1 MSIPKKDTD
10 PVKTG
15 YAAWKKQ
22 KENQQA
28 LKKQYEKDLIQY
40 NKELEDFKTFKN
52 KILKRRDTS
61 YYPKQIDQI
70 LNSLEQGKKPSKNI
84 FQYEDLGDG
93 NWGLYSGEGW
103 EAFHSGAKTAND
115 LDFYEPFMFPPK
127 NKPVKD
133 PFIDKDLGETYRAKP
148 TEDKIV
154 TDKIY
159 TGLRDSEGNKV
170 YEQQN
175 SRVRYQDGGGI
186 PEYNY
191 GGSMLEKANYGMN
204 IPQNTQGQ
212 FPAPPVGALNSPAY
226 AQAYSKYMSNNPNL
240 GMQPNQF
247 ASRNEFMYAE
257 GGPTGTME
265 DVFRRMKQ
273 EEFEKR
279 LGNPDMSE
287 FNEYDKLANKYL
299 AANKTY
305 TDEKNRVEKA
315 RKNLVNLAKR
325 KSTMPNPGTRTGLQW
340 IGNGRYYCNSH
351 TCELLS
357 DAGVTVSD
365 QESTLP
371 LGSRQSFSGGENF
384 PLIPGNDQMDS
395 FSKKAGFKWVD
406 KPQEGDLVR
415 EQIFKNRDYQGN
427 EFSPRWVT
435 SHSLIYGKD
444 SQGNP
449 VHYNSPGGKRNL
461 YTADP
466 ASKLEDAQDDNMR
479 LRYLRYMGNLPEYE
493 KDLLK
498 QKEDFKNKPIPK
510 APRVPVQLFE
520 NNILPYRNY
529 GGPTVPYTKETST
542 AFSGNRGQGPLQ
554 AGFNNDTP
562 GEYPAISFARNSTT
576 QNVDPRQWA
585 NLVVGDL
592 NKPMGVTDTI
602 ESMSKNTGATSKR
615 VPMDIYFKNGGKL
628 PKAEGGMDLSGIT
641 DFLGSEQGGQLMNTV
656 GQLAPIVQGM
666 MNKPQQGQRPMQTPQ
681 QGMMNPYGMPYTNNP
696 YLPQPQQYQAPT
708 YGGFTYGGLSGKEA
722 EALGM
727 PNYGRQFAYGGMLPK
742 HGFGD
747 FLTSAADA
755 ATETMGSGMKIM
767 DPLNIGYG
775 TALSRGMGNLVGEDR
790 YQKGWDQFTDGTQAF
805 VGGAAKGAAG
815 VLPGQMGS
823 LATKGMDAVSGI
835 ADNALNNNEYGQLYE
850 GQDKLKQIAGGAGQ
864 IGGAVGGGILTGN
877 VAGAVGSGM
886 QGAGNVMQGIDMN
899 NAGEQTGGGWQTAG
913 NITNAASGLA
923 SFLPIGAY
931 GGKLPSYGF
940 GNQIGLPG
948 YMGDKD
954 KEITINAMNRATPIQ
969 SMYNQT
975 PQYQHGMGQSMRGFG
990 PGNQMAYGEMFA
1002 KGGKLPSYNHG
1013 GPHNEDSVYSMMEKS
1028 KGREVAPAYF
1038 ASRGSFNNNPD
1049 GTTTMENSLQQMDI
1063 SGDDYLEIQQAL
1075 KNLETEQE
1083 ILRNYY
1089 NQQNYSQT
1097 QGIPVDKV
1105 NELSPTYYSK
1115 MQAYQDLLKD
1125 KAGIENTNLAG
1136 NIEGGQVPYS
1146 DQAFGFRHNSYRPG
1160 LHAAERYGGPSA
1172 NVSEYDPRNVNM
1184 GQQRY
1189 TRDGRERLGTE
1200 QNTLL
1205 RNEEIPTDTGL
1216 KSENM
1221 MFYGNT
1227 KPIGVVKDETG
1238 RKYLQA
1244 EDGSNLGY
1252 FGEDFAY
1259 GGNLPSYH
1267 NGGKGT
1273 GHPHDTISKSL
1284 TNKNLIDLKIP
1295 KYTKDPN
1302 YKYGFSKAEGNN
1314 IMAGAGFGNDKIGA
1328 GLFGMAPSS
1337 SKDRKYFKGMVDANI
1352 NYNVNPNLNL
1362 KLGMNDVIGGGFK
1375 PGFNAGVKYKFQD
1388 GGAMQGQHPQAQYE
1402 VEKDE
1407 IMYHPNDKPVS
1418 LANGGLNQVAND
1430 YSKVTGNK
1438 HSHPNGGPQMAG
1450 GEGGYVYSDQLKV
1463 PKDLYNSL
1471 KGLI

>member
-1 MSIPKKDTD
+1 
-10 PVKTG
+10 
-15 YAAWKKQ
+15 
-22 KENQQA
+22 
-28 LKKQYEKDLIQY
+28 
-40 NKELEDFKTFKN
+40 
-52 KILKRRDTS
+52 
-61 YYPKQIDQI
+61 
-70 LNSLEQGKKPSKNI
+70 
-84 FQYEDLGDG
+84 
-93 NWGLYSGEGW
+93 
-103 EAFHSGAKTAND
+103 
-115 LDFYEPFMFPPK
+115 
-127 NKPVKD
+127 
-133 PFIDKDLGETYRAKP
+133 
-148 TEDKIV
+148 
-154 TDKIY
+154 
-159 TGLRDSEGNKV
+159 
-170 YEQQN
+170 
-175 SRVRYQDGGGI
+175 
-186 PEYNY
+186 
-191 GGSMLEKANYGMN
+191 MN
-204 IPQNTQGQ
+204 IPQSTQGQ
-212 FPAPPVGALNSPAY
+212 YPAPPVGALNSPAY

-247 ASRNEFMYAE
+247 ASRSEFMY
-257 GGPTGTME
+257 
-265 DVFRRMKQ
+265 
-273 EEFEKR
+273 
-279 LGNPDMSE
+279 GN
-287 FNEYDKLANKYL
+287 
-299 AANKTY
+299 
-305 TDEKNRVEKA
+305 
-315 RKNLVNLAKR
+315 
-325 KSTMPNPGTRTGLQW
+325 
-340 IGNGRYYCNSH
+340 
-351 TCELLS
+351 
-357 DAGVTVSD
+357 
-365 QESTLP
+365 
-371 LGSRQSFSGGENF
+371 
-384 PLIPGNDQMDS
+384 
-395 FSKKAGFKWVD
+395 
-406 KPQEGDLVR
+406 
-415 EQIFKNRDYQGN
+415 
-427 EFSPRWVT
+427 
-435 SHSLIYGKD
+435 
-444 SQGNP
+444 
-449 VHYNSPGGKRNL
+449 
-461 YTADP
+461 
-466 ASKLEDAQDDNMR
+466 
-479 LRYLRYMGNLPEYE
+479 
-493 KDLLK
+493 
-498 QKEDFKNKPIPK
+498 
-510 APRVPVQLFE
+510 
-520 NNILPYRNY
+520 

-554 AGFNNDTP
+554 AGFNNATP
-562 GEYPAISFARNSTT
+562 GEYPAISFARNRTT

-592 NKPMGVTDTI
+592 KKPMGVTDTI

-615 VPMDIYFKNGGKL
+615 VPMDIYFKNGGNL
-628 PKAEGGMDLSGIT
+628 PKANMGEALIGIT
-641 DFLGSEQGGQLMNTV
+641 DFLGSEQGGQLINTV

-666 MNKPQQGQRPMQTPQ
+666 VNKPQQGQRPMQTPQ

-696 YLPQPQQYQAPT
+696 YLPQFQQRQNPS
-708 YGGFTYGGLSGKEA
+708 YGGFTYGNLSGPQA

-727 PNYGRQFAYGGMLPK
+727 PNYGRQFNYGGPLPTFNNGADISQEYLQQQPGAGTNAWDTTRETAAGMNPIIGAFHELGSAGTTQGQKMIDNNKDGTVKNQIGEALRQTADPMSNNLRILENKDLSGDQKASSILSQTLTGGWGGDDWFGLVKREKKENKIPTIKPTATPISSMYDGVPDLDGTGSSLQGFGPGRQFAYGGMLPK

-755 ATETMGSGMKIM
+755 ATETIGSGMKIM

-805 VGGAAKGAAG
+805 VGGAAKGAVG

-864 IGGAVGGGILTGN
+864 IGGAIGGGILTGN

-923 SFLPIGAY
+923 SFLPTGAY

-954 KEITINAMNRATPIQ
+954 REITINAMNRATPIQ

-1002 KGGKLPSYNHG
+1002 KGGVLPSYHNG
-1013 GPHNEDSVYSMMEKS
+1013 GEGPGHPHDTETVYSMMNNSEKL
-1028 KGREVAPAYF
+1028 KGKPSYWYTRRSY
-1038 ASRGSFNNNPD
+1038 NNNAE
-1049 GTTTMENSLQQMDI
+1049 GITTMQNDLQQMDI
-1063 SGDDYLEIQQAL
+1063 NRDEYLALEQAKKDLEIEQA
-1075 KNLETEQE
+1075 T
-1083 ILRNYY
+1083 LRDYY
-1089 NQQNYSQT
+1089 GQQNYSQT
-1097 QGIPVDKV
+1097 EGIPVDKV
-1105 NELSPTYYSK
+1105 NELSPTYYDK
-1115 MQAYQDLLKD
+1115 MTAYQNMLKNN
-1125 KAGIENTNLAG
+1125 AGIENTNLAG
-1136 NIEGGQVPYS
+1136 NIEGNQIPYH

-1160 LHAAERYGGPSA
+1160 LHAAENYTQSNA
-1172 NVSEYDPRNVNM
+1172 NVTEYADINVDK
-1184 GQQRY
+1184 GQQVY
-1189 TRDGRERLGTE
+1189 NKDGREKVYDN
-1200 QNTLL
+1200 QNQLL
-1205 RNEEIPTDTGL
+1205 RNEEIPTNRGL
-1216 KSENM
+1216 KSDAM

-1227 KPIGVVKDETG
+1227 GPIGVHMDEQG
-1238 RKYLQA
+1238 RKYLQG

-1284 TNKNLIDLKIP
+1284 TNKNLVDLKIP

-1302 YKYGFSKAEGNN
+1302 YKYGFSKAESNN
-1314 IMAGAGFGNDKIGA
+1314 IMAGAGLGNNKIGA
-1328 GLFGMAPSS
+1328 GLFGMTPSS

-1362 KLGMNDVIGGGFK
+1362 KLGMNDAIGRGFK

-1407 IMYHPNDKPVS
+1407 MMYHPNDKPVS
-1418 LANGGLNQVAND
+1418 LANGGLNQVANN